1 MGSRPNERLD
11 IRNRAAEVA
20 TSRDKGHAVRAAPG
34 MWWTRQSDR
43 ASWALFSS
51 TPKCNMDPG
60 FRLNSLPLVHRSTP
74 GYNLS
79 LLRSSRLACGV
90 FEVAVS
96 EVDVSVTRF
105 LNSRLFTRKLG
116 N

>member
-79 LLRSSRLACGV
+79 LLRSSEFAYAG
-90 FEVAVS
+90 FKVAAATLL
-96 EVDVSVTRF
+96 DAVTMF
-105 LNSRLFTRKLG
+105 SNSIVH
-116 N
+116 